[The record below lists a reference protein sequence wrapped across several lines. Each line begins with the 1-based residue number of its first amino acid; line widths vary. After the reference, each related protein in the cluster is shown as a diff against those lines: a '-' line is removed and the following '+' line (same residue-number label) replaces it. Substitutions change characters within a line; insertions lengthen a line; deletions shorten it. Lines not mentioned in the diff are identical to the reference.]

1 MDEPI
6 EQEAQEVEEQVV
18 PQELTKK
25 ERKQLRRE
33 EKRAG
38 IEKQR
43 SSKKMRKMI
52 LWGGVVVLLGLGVAG
67 IVFLVGNTD
76 FEGAGLP
83 EVDEQDH
90 VKGAD
95 NASVVLV
102 EYADFQCPACAAFH
116 PIIKQL
122 GEDFGDD
129 LKIVFRHYPLT
140 RIHPNATLAGQATE
154 AAHLQGK
161 FWEMHDMIFEKQVD
175 WSQSSSARD
184 IFVEYAGVL
193 ELDTAQFEGD
203 MDRED
208 ILETIETD
216 TREGTTAGVR
226 GTPTFFLQGEKISN
240 PGNYEAFSTIINAA
254 IQEASL

>member
-6 EQEAQEVEEQVV
+6 EQEVEQEDTYN
-18 PQELTKK
+18 LTKK

-43 SSKKMRKMI
+43 SSKKMHKLI
-52 LWGGVVVLLGLGVAG
+52 LWGGVVALLGLGVAG

-76 FEGAGLP
+76 FEGTGLS

-90 VKGAD
+90 AKGGE

-102 EYADFQCPACAAFH
+102 EYADLQCPACAAFH

-122 GEDFGDD
+122 GEDFGED

-140 RIHPNATLAGQATE
+140 SIHPNATVAGQAVE

-161 FWEMHDMIFEKQVD
+161 FWEMHDMIFENQPS
-175 WSQSSSARD
+175 WSRGGSARD
-184 IFVEYAGVL
+184 AFVEYAGDV
-193 ELDTAQFEGD
+193 TQFEQD
-203 MDRED
+203 MELPEISDR
-208 ILETIETD
+208 IQND
-216 TREGTTAGVR
+216 TREGTAAGVR
-226 GTPTFFLQGEKISN
+226 GTPSFFLQGQRIAN
-240 PGNYEAFSTIINAA
+240 PRNYEAFSSIINAA
-254 IQEASL
+254 IHEASL